1 MRRRKNWIIRPESFV
16 HWTTICPCSKH
27 IFLSQQGCCIM
38 GENID
43 WVGVT
48 GQVLIP
54 QFSCCS
60 CLFCRRAD
68 SLSMGEEVPYSGLCF
83 ECIKFCQGV
92 PNKAKCK
99 GQVPNDLFDAIMQ
112 GQLYTNVTIW
122 RLVIVYILLTD
133 LIPARTIPS
142 WPLVHTDPAYHRY
155 LYSRSSMQCNN
166 ATFKKKHWKI
176 YECCPMSDPC
186 NHHH

>member
-1 MRRRKNWIIRPESFV
+1 M
-16 HWTTICPCSKH
+16 HWTTIHPCSNY

-68 SLSMGEEVPYSGLCF
+68 SLSMGGGSTLLWTLLWMHPSGF
-83 ECIKFCQGV
+83 IKFCQGV

-99 GQVPNDLFDAIMQ
+99 GQVPNNWFHAIMQ
-112 GQLYTNVTIW
+112 GQLYKNVTIW

-142 WPLVHTDPAYHRY
+142 WPAVHTDPAHHRY

-166 ATFKKKHWKI
+166 ATFKKKHCKI